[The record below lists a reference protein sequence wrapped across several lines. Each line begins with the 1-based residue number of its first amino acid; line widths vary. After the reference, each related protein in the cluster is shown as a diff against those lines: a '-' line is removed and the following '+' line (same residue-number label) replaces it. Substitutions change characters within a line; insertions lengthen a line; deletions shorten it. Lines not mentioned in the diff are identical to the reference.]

1 MTILSTI
8 RSWQAHRRAEA
19 DLARLADRD
28 LHDAGIPRWRI
39 AEIARGG
46 AIDPRQVV

>member
-8 RSWQAHRRAEA
+8 RTWRARRRTEAE
-19 DLARLADRD
+19 LRRLADRE

-39 AEIARGG
+39 AEVARGG
-46 AIDPRQVV
+46 AVDARQVV

>member
-1 MTILSTI
+1 MTILNALHAW
-8 RSWQAHRRAEA
+8 RGHRRAEA
-19 DLARLADRD
+19 ELRRLADRE